1 MKRMMRRAA
10 RHPWYA
16 IIRRHLPLALLTI
29 LVVALAVP
37 AAMLV
42 APAFTG
48 QGTEQKTPE
57 SAVPAWQQVPR
68 DLSLPQGIAPLKDS
82 APVPWP
88 DTLAAQL
95 NATLKTDGGGT
106 FTGVVQD
113 AATGQVLFDRG
124 GAESRVPASNMK
136 LLTAAAAVRSLGPD
150 HRFSTRVIAGN
161 DTGSVV
167 LTGGGDVL
175 LGAGESSRDDV
186 MGHAGLATLARL
198 TVKSLQDKGIKGPV
212 QVRLDDSLFTG
223 PALNPTWSPE
233 DVAAGE
239 TAPLFPLALNS
250 ARYDPAV
257 TTGPRPQDAAM
268 SAAEAFSAQLTA
280 AGAAAGL
287 TVTPGVVR
295 GEAPEAVDT
304 DAADA
309 PGADAPGAEPEATKP
324 ADGGAARGDA
334 ADGGAAIDTADGGTA
349 ATSPGKVLAEVQSAT
364 VRQQVDLMLQ
374 TSDNYLAEV
383 LGRMAA
389 VAAGQP
395 GSNDGATAT
404 VYKQVQDLG
413 ISTDGLRVADVSG
426 LSLGNQ
432 VSAGQLSDVVRAI
445 TSGTEPSLRAAIGG
459 FPVAGLT
466 GTLGSRY
473 TDASTERGA
482 GLVRAKTGTLN
493 SVIALSGYVVDAD
506 GRLLVFSFI
515 GNGLAPGAAGNKTAL
530 DRTATVL
537 ASCGCR

>member
-1 MKRMMRRAA
+1 MKRMMSRAA
-10 RHPWYA
+10 RHPWFATIGRQLPMVLLA
-16 IIRRHLPLALLTI
+16 ILI
-29 LVVALAVP
+29 VALAVP

-42 APAFTG
+42 APAFTSRG
-48 QGTEQKTPE
+48 ASPE
-57 SAVPAWQQVPR
+57 GAAPAVPAWQQVPR
-68 DLSLPQGIAPLKDS
+68 DLSLPQGISPLKDS

-88 DTLAAQL
+88 DTLAARL
-95 NATLKTDGGGT
+95 NATLKTDGAGS

-113 AATGQVLFDRG
+113 AATGQVLFNRNGSDG
-124 GAESRVPASNMK
+124 RVPASNMK
-136 LLTAAAAVRSLGPD
+136 LLTAAAALRAIGPD
-150 HRFSTRVIAGN
+150 QRFSTRVVAGA
-161 DTGSVV
+161 DEGSVV

-175 LGAGESSRDDV
+175 LGAGESSPDAV
-186 MGHAGLATLARL
+186 MGHAGLSTLARL
-198 TVKSLQDKGIKGPV
+198 TIASLQESGIKGPV

-268 SAAEAFSAQLTA
+268 GAAEAFSAQLTA

-287 TVTPGVVR
+287 SVTPGVER
-295 GEAPEAVDT
+295 AKAPE
-304 DAADA
+304 
-309 PGADAPGAEPEATKP
+309 
-324 ADGGAARGDA
+324 
-334 ADGGAAIDTADGGTA
+334 
-349 ATSPGKVLAEVQSAT
+349 SGKVLAEVQSAT
-364 VRQQVDLMLQ
+364 LRQQVDLMLQ

-383 LGRMAA
+383 AGRMTA
-389 VAAGQP
+389 VAMGQP
-395 GSNDGATAT
+395 GSNDGATAA

-413 ISTDGLRVADVSG
+413 IPTDGLLMADVSG

-432 VSAGQLSDVVRAI
+432 VSAGQLSEVVRAI
-445 TSGTEPSLRAAIGG
+445 TSGAEPSLRAAIGG

-473 TDASTERGA
+473 TDASTEGGA

-515 GNGLAPGAAGNKTAL
+515 GNGLEPGAAGNRTAL
-530 DRTATVL
+530 DLTASAL